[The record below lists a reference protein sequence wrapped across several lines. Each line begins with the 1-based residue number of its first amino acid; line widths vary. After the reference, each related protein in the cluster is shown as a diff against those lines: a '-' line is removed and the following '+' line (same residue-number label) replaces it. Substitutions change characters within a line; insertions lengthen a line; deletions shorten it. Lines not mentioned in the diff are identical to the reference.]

1 MGWMLH
7 HINVPA
13 LNVRATK
20 AFLRDVIG
28 LQEGRW
34 IYPDRP
40 GELHHDEDSIAYFGT
55 ENRGLHV
62 VRQVPSFAHDNGF
75 MHNPTVGGHFAVSV
89 PDIEVVAARL
99 TTAGIPYS
107 DAGVYAMNGVRQI
120 YVYDPSF
127 NVIEINQT
135 VAPLASATLAEQDP
149 AAEVHIRQAAIPAQ
163 DVGASAAFFHDL
175 IGGDGDAPCV
185 GSDGAVFRSGNH
197 AIRLTHLASDFEK
210 DEAAGPADREPYFT
224 LAVPD
229 LAAVKVRLD
238 RAAIPNSGLVKE
250 PVDGTESLF
259 VHAPSMRLMAL
270 CQRAER

>member
-1 MGWMLH
+1 MAWMLH
-7 HINVPA
+7 HINLPA
-13 LNVRATK
+13 LNVRETK
-20 AFLRDVIG
+20 AFLRDVVG

-40 GELHHDEDSIAYFGT
+40 GELHHDKDSIAYFGT

-75 MHNPTVGGHFAVSV
+75 MHNPTVGGHFAISV
-89 PDIEVVAARL
+89 PDIEAVAARL
-99 TTAGIPYS
+99 TAAGTPYS

-135 VAPLASATLAEQDP
+135 VTPLPSAALAEQHPD
-149 AAEVHIRQAAIPAQ
+149 AEVHIRHAAIPVQ
-163 DVGASAAFFHDL
+163 DVEASAVFFRDVL
-175 IGGDGDAPCV
+175 GLGEASIDGRDAL
-185 GSDGAVFRSGNH
+185 FRSGDH
-197 AIRLTHLASDFEK
+197 AIRLTHLTSGYANGKSADPAS
-210 DEAAGPADREPYFT
+210 REPYFT

-229 LAAVKVRLD
+229 LNDVQVQLD
-238 RAAIPNSGLVKE
+238 RAAIPNSGLVEE
-250 PVDGTESLF
+250 PVDGRDCVF

-270 CQRAER
+270 TPIQK

>member
-1 MGWMLH
+1 MTWMLH

-13 LNVRATK
+13 LNVRETK
-20 AFLRDVIG
+20 AFLRDMIG

-40 GELHHDEDSIAYFGT
+40 GELHHDDDSIAYFGT

-75 MHNPTVGGHFAVSV
+75 MHNPTVGGHFAISV
-89 PDIEVVAARL
+89 PDIEAVAARL
-99 TTAGIPYS
+99 TAAAIPFS

-135 VAPLASATLAEQDP
+135 VAPLTSAMLAGQHPD
-149 AAEVHIRQAAIPAQ
+149 AEVHIRQAAIPAQ
-163 DVGASAAFFHDL
+163 DLDASAAFFSDL
-175 IGGDGDAPCV
+175 IGGDAPRV
-185 GSDGAVFRSGNH
+185 DRDGAVLRSGGH
-197 AIRLTHLASDFEK
+197 AIRLTHFTSGYANGKTADPAS
-210 DEAAGPADREPYFT
+210 REPYFM

-229 LAAVKVRLD
+229 LAAVKARLD
-238 RAAIPNSGLVKE
+238 HAAIPNSGLVKD
-250 PVDGTESLF
+250 PVNHTESLF